1 MSSLAELTG
10 ELVRIESVNPGL
22 VAGGSGEAEIARF
35 VARWAERAGLQV
47 ELEEAAPGRPN
58 VIATA
63 RGSGGGKSL
72 MLNAHMDTVGV
83 TGMAEPLSGR
93 VDDGRVYGRG
103 AYDMKASLAASL
115 LAAERALSLA
125 LRGDVVVSAVA
136 DEELASVGSAA
147 VASRRR
153 SDAVIV
159 TEPTEER
166 LAIAHKGFVDFEIET
181 EGFAAH
187 GSRPDLGID
196 AIARMGGVLARL
208 DQLDAQLRAGQ
219 GHPLLGTGSLHASI
233 IEGGREYSSY
243 PASCVLT
250 AERRTIPGE
259 SLEQVEAEMRAL
271 LADVPGRSRLIISR
285 PPFEVGVDDPFVE
298 LVRDCA
304 GGAELA
310 GMAFWAD
317 SGLFADAGIPTVLY
331 GPRGE
336 GAHADVEWVDVE
348 SGERCLEVYVSVARA
363 LCA

>member
-1 MSSLAELTG
+1 
-10 ELVRIESVNPGL
+10 
-22 VAGGSGEAEIARF
+22 
-35 VARWAERAGLQV
+35 
-47 ELEEAAPGRPN
+47 
-58 VIATA
+58 
-63 RGSGGGKSL
+63 
-72 MLNAHMDTVGV
+72 
-83 TGMAEPLSGR
+83 
-93 VDDGRVYGRG
+93 
-103 AYDMKASLAASL
+103 
-115 LAAERALSLA
+115 
-125 LRGDVVVSAVA
+125 
-136 DEELASVGSAA
+136 
-147 VASRRR
+147 
-153 SDAVIV
+153 
-159 TEPTEER
+159 
-166 LAIAHKGFVDFEIET
+166 
-181 EGFAAH
+181 
-187 GSRPDLGID
+187 
-196 AIARMGGVLARL
+196 MGGVLARL

-243 PASCVLT
+243 PASCILT